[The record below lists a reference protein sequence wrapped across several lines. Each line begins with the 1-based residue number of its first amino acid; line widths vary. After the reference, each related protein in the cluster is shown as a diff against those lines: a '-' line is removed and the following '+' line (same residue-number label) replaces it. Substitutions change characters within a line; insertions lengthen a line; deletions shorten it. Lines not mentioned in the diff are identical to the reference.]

1 MALAPFT
8 QKPQWR
14 CWFGVFLSLDFLIG
28 ISGPRESGRWAT
40 VARGDTRLGSARQLK
55 RDVLDADL
63 VGALHGLSREGG
75 RRGSRGR
82 HGLAGVIALALRR
95 TIEHDHVF
103 GDDFRAVP
111 FLAILPLPLAG
122 LDAAVNVDFTALAEI
137 LSADVGQLAPGDD
150 VVKLRLFLFL
160 AGGIRPA
167 VVGGDA
173 EVGDVLPA
181 RGGPDFRIAGQVSDD
196 HGAIEVH
203 NPLVINECA
212 DVVGRRADGL
222 IIALPRSKSG
232 RASCPVLP

>member
-82 HGLAGVIALALRR
+82 HGLAG
-95 TIEHDHVF
+95 
-103 GDDFRAVP
+103 
-111 FLAILPLPLAG
+111 
-122 LDAAVNVDFTALAEI
+122 
-137 LSADVGQLAPGDD
+137 
-150 VVKLRLFLFL
+150 
-160 AGGIRPA
+160 GICLGP
-167 VVGGDA
+167 
-173 EVGDVLPA
+173 
-181 RGGPDFRIAGQVSDD
+181 RGGGGEGPCFGGGFAAG
-196 HGAIEVH
+196 
-203 NPLVINECA
+203 
-212 DVVGRRADGL
+212 
-222 IIALPRSKSG
+222 
-232 RASCPVLP
+232 